1 MIVVGSTS
9 PSPADAAA
17 SRRSRRRSKGGNG
30 GGATRD
36 EIELQKQS
44 SDIQIQ
50 LSLQDSK
57 QTDARVALLYKSAAA
72 SAGANTSVNPIRPDS
87 AAWKTRESWL
97 IDEVRQ
103 IIRVDE
109 DQGPPRWY
117 CPVEAAGFPENAPL
131 LLCLP
136 GVRVPPP
143 VAVAAILIS
152 HQKQGFKM
160 HSFFVKRKH
169 EMKSSCRSSIAQ
181 VLQTLISRHPWCCR
195 HSLQWIEHYTA
206 STKTSEVTTLVGEVF
221 QRIWNRSITESLE
234 KSTRFVL
241 ASKIIFLLLGSWDSP
256 SKAKKKGR
264 DLKLL
269 IVYCQLLNCL

>member
-1 MIVVGSTS
+1 MESIFMQSSSFRNPWMLLSPCSHSLALRSSGSRRYYNKQQQMIVVASES
-9 PSPADAAA
+9 PSPPDAAA
-17 SRRSRRRSKGGNG
+17 SRRLRRRSKGGNG

-72 SAGANTSVNPIRPDS
+72 SAGANTSVNPISPDS

-97 IDEVRQ
+97 IDEARQ

-117 CPVEAAGFPENAPL
+117 CPVEAGGFPENAPL

-143 VAVAAILIS
+143 VVVAAI
-152 HQKQGFKM
+152 
-160 HSFFVKRKH
+160 
-169 EMKSSCRSSIAQ
+169 
-181 VLQTLISRHPWCCR
+181 
-195 HSLQWIEHYTA
+195 
-206 STKTSEVTTLVGEVF
+206 
-221 QRIWNRSITESLE
+221 
-234 KSTRFVL
+234 
-241 ASKIIFLLLGSWDSP
+241 
-256 SKAKKKGR
+256 
-264 DLKLL
+264 
-269 IVYCQLLNCL
+269 